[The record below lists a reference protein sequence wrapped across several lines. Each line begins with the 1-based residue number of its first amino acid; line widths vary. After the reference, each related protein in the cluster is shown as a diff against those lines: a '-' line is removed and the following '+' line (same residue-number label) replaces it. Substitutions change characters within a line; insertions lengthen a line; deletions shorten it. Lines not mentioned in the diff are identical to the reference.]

1 MSVFDQV
8 VNKVASV
15 EPGAASALSN
25 QVLEFLKSPELGG
38 IQGLVQKFEK
48 AGLGATVQ
56 SWIGG
61 AKPLPIAPD
70 QITGVLGSDVISK
83 FAAKTGLSATDV
95 AAKLT
100 AILPQTIGQLTPGGK
115 VPSSGAIG
123 DLGSKLA
130 EKLGI

>member
-1 MSVFDQV
+1 MGILDQV
-8 VNKVASV
+8 VNKVKSV
-15 EPGAASALSN
+15 EPGAATELSN
-25 QVLEFLKSPELGG
+25 HVLDFLESPELGG
-38 IQGLVQKFEK
+38 LQGLVQKFEK

-61 AKPLPIAPD
+61 AKPLPISPD

-83 FAAKTGLSATDV
+83 LAAKTGLSATDV

-100 AILPQTIGQLTPGGK
+100 AILPQTIGQLAPGGH
-115 VPSSGAIG
+115 VPSPGAIG
-123 DLGSKLA
+123 ELGGKLA